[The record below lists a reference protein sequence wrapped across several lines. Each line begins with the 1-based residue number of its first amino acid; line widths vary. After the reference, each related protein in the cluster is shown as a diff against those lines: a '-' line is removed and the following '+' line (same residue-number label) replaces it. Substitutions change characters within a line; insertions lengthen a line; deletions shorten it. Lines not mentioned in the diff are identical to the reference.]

1 MADFRPAR
9 GALACP
15 APPLDRTDHDRAA
28 IVRTPPTASPSLCPP
43 RGVGAGGR
51 RPGGRPGR
59 APAPVDAHAPATTCE
74 PTTLFGPSPVTAD
87 GACVDGATATT
98 KPGARSLAEAA
109 ADDET
114 LAAGFQDT
122 FVFGGPGTPTNVR
135 FEAGGRA
142 FVTEKSGSI
151 RVYDSVTDP
160 TPTVFDGLKTNVQDY
175 WDRGLLGLAL
185 DPSLVD
191 GTLSRPYI
199 YVFYTYDHVLG
210 DAAAAP
216 KWGDTCPGLPAG
228 PGPTTDGCVVSGRIS
243 RLHVTGSTIDGPEQV
258 LVEDWCQQ
266 FPSHSV
272 GSILFGPDGY
282 LYASAGEGANFNTVD
297 WGQYGGSAGSPVGL
311 NPCADPPNDAMTSP
325 TGEGGGLRRRTSG
338 PRATRPGWTARS
350 SASIRSP
357 ARPRPAT
364 PSRRVPT

>member
-1 MADFRPAR
+1 MTARRSSAPLRPHRRLSALLAASALVVV
-9 GALACP
+9 ALAVGP
-15 APPLDRTDHDRAA
+15 AA
-28 IVRTPPTASPSLCPP
+28 
-43 RGVGAGGR
+43 
-51 RPGGRPGR
+51 
-59 APAPVDAHAPATTCE
+59 APAPVDAHAPAPTCE
-74 PTTLFGPSPVTAD
+74 PTTLFGPAPVSAD
-87 GACVDGATATT
+87 GACVAGATATT

-191 GTLSRPYI
+191 GTLARPYI

-216 KWGDTCPGLPAG
+216 KSGDTCPGLP
-228 PGPTTDGCVVSGRIS
+228 R
-243 RLHVTGSTIDGPEQV
+243 RTGSHDGRVRRERPDLAAARDRQHHRRPRTGAGRRLVPAVPE
-258 LVEDWCQQ
+258 
-266 FPSHSV
+266 P
-272 GSILFGPDGY
+272 
-282 LYASAGEGANFNTVD
+282 
-297 WGQYGGSAGSPVGL
+297 
-311 NPCADPPNDAMTSP
+311 
-325 TGEGGGLRRRTSG
+325 LRRFDPLRTG
-338 PRATRPGWTARS
+338 RLPVRQ
-350 SASIRSP
+350 
-357 ARPRPAT
+357 
-364 PSRRVPT
+364 RR

>member
-1 MADFRPAR
+1 MTARRSSALLRPHRRLPTLLAASALMVV
-9 GALACP
+9 ALAVAP
-15 APPLDRTDHDRAA
+15 AA
-28 IVRTPPTASPSLCPP
+28 
-43 RGVGAGGR
+43 
-51 RPGGRPGR
+51 

-74 PTTLFGPSPVTAD
+74 PTTLFGPAPVTAD
-87 GACVDGATATT
+87 GACVDGTTATT

-114 LAAGFQDT
+114 LATGFQDT

-160 TPTVFDGLKTNVQDY
+160 TPTVFDGLRTNVQDY

-199 YVFYTYDHVLG
+199 YVFYTYDHILG

-272 GSILFGPDGY
+272 GRSSSDWTVACTPAPVKGRTSTP
-282 LYASAGEGANFNTVD
+282 STGANTAV
-297 WGQYGGSAGSPVGL
+297 
-311 NPCADPPNDAMTSP
+311 
-325 TGEGGGLRRRTSG
+325 
-338 PRATRPGWTARS
+338 RPGHP
-350 SASIRSP
+350 SP
-357 ARPRPAT
+357 
-364 PSRRVPT
+364 